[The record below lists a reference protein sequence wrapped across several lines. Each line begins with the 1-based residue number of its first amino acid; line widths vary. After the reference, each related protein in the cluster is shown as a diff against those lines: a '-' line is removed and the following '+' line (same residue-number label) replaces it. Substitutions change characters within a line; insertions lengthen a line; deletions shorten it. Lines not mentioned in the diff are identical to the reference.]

1 MKVLS
6 VQCAVRIHAATLPP
20 QQPNTMAA
28 KKYDES
34 SVKKLRGIEPVQRL
48 PGMYTRTSDPTH
60 IIQEAIDNAAD
71 EAFGE
76 HADRIDVTVHRDGS
90 VSVAD
95 NGRGIP
101 VGLHPE
107 EKIPTVQLVL
117 TELHA
122 GAKFSKSEADA
133 AYKFSGG
140 LHGVGVS
147 VTNALSERLEVEV
160 KREGAIHRIV
170 FENGAVKEKLR
181 KGKSIPAR
189 DTGTQL
195 RIWPNKK
202 YFDSPKVVLPDL
214 ERIVRSKAVLLPGV
228 KVTLNVEGAKETT
241 TREWSYPE
249 GMKGY
254 LAELLAGTEPV
265 APIFDGEKYVT
276 ESNGF
281 AIGEGAG
288 WAFAFVEEGKGSGES
303 YANLIPTVAGGT
315 HEAGLRDGIFEAVKA
330 FAEHHNMMPRGIK
343 LMADDVWSRTI
354 YFLSAKVLEPQFH
367 GQTKEKLSNRDA
379 IKLVS
384 SMVRDPFELWMNSH
398 VDWGRR
404 IADVVIK
411 QAVERSRSVTKVER
425 KKSSSVVI
433 LPEKLTDCE
442 STDTNDNE
450 LFLVEGDSAGGS
462 AKQARDKRFQAIYKM
477 RGKALNSW
485 EVKRE
490 LLFSNVEIHD
500 IAVAI
505 GVDPHGESDEPDVS
519 GLRYG
524 KIASMTD
531 ADVDGAHISVLL
543 LTLFYRHFPKL
554 IELGHIYV
562 ASPPLYKIDVP
573 AQGKRPAKK
582 LYALDEEERKSILDR
597 ARDEGVRPESI
608 KIQRFKGLGEMN
620 PDQLWET
627 TLCPDTRRL
636 LQVRIEDRE
645 QTYTIFNML
654 MSKREADKRWA
665 WMEEKGDQVEA
676 DV

>member
-1 MKVLS
+1 
-6 VQCAVRIHAATLPP
+6 
-20 QQPNTMAA
+20 MAI

-34 SVKKLRGIEPVQRL
+34 SVTKLRGIEPVQRL
-48 PGMYTRTSDPTH
+48 PGMYTRTTDPTH
-60 IIQEAIDNAAD
+60 IVQEAIDNAAD
-71 EAFGE
+71 EAFGG
-76 HADRIDVTVHRDGS
+76 HATRIDVTVHRDGS

-101 VGLHPE
+101 VGMHPT
-107 EKIPTVQLVL
+107 EKIPTVQLVF

-122 GAKFSKSEADA
+122 GAKFSKTEADA

-147 VTNALSERLEVEV
+147 VTNALSSRLEVEIR
-160 KREGAIHRIV
+160 REGGIHKMAFGDGEVVEKLKRTGATPKN
-170 FENGAVKEKLR
+170 ENGTL
-181 KGKSIPAR
+181 
-189 DTGTQL
+189 L

-202 YFDSPKVVLPDL
+202 YFDSGKVSAPEL

-228 KVTLNVEGAKETT
+228 AVTLNVEGAREGQETVSRT
-241 TREWSYPE
+241 WSYPE

-254 LAELLAGTEPV
+254 LKDLLADAEPV
-265 APIFDGEKYVT
+265 APIFDGEKYVQ
-276 ESNGF
+276 EANGF
-281 AIGEGAG
+281 AVGEGAG
-288 WAFAFVEEGKGSGES
+288 WAFALVDESKGFGES
-303 YANLIPTVAGGT
+303 YANLIPTPAGGT

-343 LMADDVWSRTI
+343 LQSDDVWSRTV

-379 IKLVS
+379 LKLVS
-384 SMVRDPFELWMNSH
+384 SMVRDPFELWLNSH
-398 VDWGRR
+398 VDYGRK
-404 IADVVIK
+404 IAELVIR

-425 KKSSSVVI
+425 KKSSSVVM

-442 STDTNDNE
+442 SSSISDNE
-450 LFLVEGDSAGGS
+450 LYLVEGDSAGGS

-485 EVKRE
+485 EVKRD
-490 LLFSNVEIHD
+490 LLFSNAEIHD

-505 GVDPHGESDEPDVS
+505 GVDPHGNEDTPDLS

-531 ADVDGAHISVLL
+531 ADVDGAHIAVLL

-554 IELGHIYV
+554 IEGGHIYV
-562 ASPPLYKIDVP
+562 ACPPLYKMGIP
-573 AQGKRPAKK
+573 AHGKRPAKNI
-582 LYALDEEERKSILDR
+582 YAVDDEELRSLRERAIE
-597 ARDEGVRPESI
+597 EGVKPDSI
-608 KIQRFKGLGEMN
+608 QTQRFKGLGEMN
-620 PDQLWET
+620 PEQLWET

-636 LQVRIEDRE
+636 LQVRIDDRDKTFE
-645 QTYTIFNML
+645 LFNML
-654 MSKREADKRWA
+654 MSKKESERRCT
-665 WMEEKGDQVEA
+665 WMEENGDQVEA

>member
-1 MKVLS
+1 
-6 VQCAVRIHAATLPP
+6 
-20 QQPNTMAA
+20 MAA
-28 KKYDES
+28 KTYDEA
-34 SVKKLRGIEPVQRL
+34 SVKRLRGIEPVQRL

-71 EAFGE
+71 EAVGG
-76 HADRIDVTVHRDGS
+76 HADRIDVTLHRDQS
-90 VSVAD
+90 VTVTD

-101 VGLHPE
+101 VGPHPE
-107 EKIPTVQLVL
+107 EKIPTVQLVF

-122 GAKFSKSEADA
+122 GAKFSRTEADA

-160 KREGAIHRIV
+160 KRDGGVYCIA
-170 FENGAVKEKLR
+170 FANGMVAQKLKR
-181 KGKSIPAR
+181 LRSCPAKQ
-189 DTGTQL
+189 TGTSL
-195 RIWPNKK
+195 RIWPNAK
-202 YFDSPKVVLPDL
+202 YFDSPKVSLPDL

-228 KVTLNVEGAKETT
+228 EVALNIEGSKETT
-241 TREWSYPE
+241 TRTWRYPE

-254 LAELLAGTEPV
+254 LTQLLAEVQPV
-265 APIFDGEKYVT
+265 AAIFDGENYIR
-276 ESNGF
+276 ERNGF
-281 AIGEGAG
+281 AVGEGAA
-288 WAFAFVEEGKGSGES
+288 WAFAFVEDDKGYGES
-303 YANLIPTVAGGT
+303 YANLIPTPAGGT

-330 FAEHHNMMPRGIK
+330 FVEHHDMMPRGIK
-343 LMADDVWSRTI
+343 LVAEDVWSRTVF
-354 YFLSAKVLEPQFH
+354 FLSAKVLEPQFH

-379 IKLVS
+379 FKLVS
-384 SMVRDPFELWMNSH
+384 SMVRDPLELWLNRN
-398 VDWGRR
+398 VEWGRK
-404 IADVVIK
+404 IADLVIR
-411 QAVERSRSVTKVER
+411 QAVERSRSVQKVER

-442 STDTNDNE
+442 TTSLEENE

-490 LLFSNVEIHD
+490 LLFSNAEIHD

-505 GVDPHGESDEPDVS
+505 GVDPHGSDAEADLS

-531 ADVDGAHISVLL
+531 ADVDGAHIAVLL

-554 IELGHIYV
+554 IERGHIYV
-562 ASPPLYKIDVP
+562 ASPPLYKIEIP

-582 LYALDEEERKSILDR
+582 LYALDEEERKALLER
-597 ARDEGVRPESI
+597 ARDDGVKVDSI
-608 KIQRFKGLGEMN
+608 RIQRFKGLGEMN
-620 PDQLWET
+620 PEQLWET

-636 LQVRIEDRE
+636 LQVRIEDRD
-645 QTYTIFNML
+645 QTFAIFNML
-654 MSKREADKRWA
+654 MSKREAERRCT

>member
-1 MKVLS
+1 
-6 VQCAVRIHAATLPP
+6 
-20 QQPNTMAA
+20 MAI

-34 SVKKLRGIEPVQRL
+34 SVTKLRGIEPVQRL
-48 PGMYTRTSDPTH
+48 PGMYTRTTDPTH
-60 IIQEAIDNAAD
+60 IVQEAIDNAAD
-71 EAFGE
+71 EAFGG
-76 HADRIDVTVHRDGS
+76 HATRIDVTVHRDGS

-101 VGLHPE
+101 VGMHPT
-107 EKIPTVQLVL
+107 EKIPTVQLVF

-122 GAKFSKSEADA
+122 GAKFSKTEADA

-147 VTNALSERLEVEV
+147 VTNALSSRLEVEIR
-160 KREGAIHRIV
+160 REGGIHKMAFGDGEVVEKLKRTGATPKN
-170 FENGAVKEKLR
+170 ENGTL
-181 KGKSIPAR
+181 
-189 DTGTQL
+189 L

-202 YFDSPKVVLPDL
+202 YFDSGKVSAPEL

-228 KVTLNVEGAKETT
+228 AVTLNVEGAREGQETVSRT
-241 TREWSYPE
+241 WSYPE

-254 LAELLAGTEPV
+254 LKDLLADAEPV
-265 APIFDGEKYVT
+265 APIFDGEKYVQ
-276 ESNGF
+276 EANGF
-281 AIGEGAG
+281 AVGEGAG
-288 WAFAFVEEGKGSGES
+288 WAFALVDESKGFGES
-303 YANLIPTVAGGT
+303 YANLIPTPAGGT

-343 LMADDVWSRTI
+343 LQSDDVWSRTV

-379 IKLVS
+379 MKLVS
-384 SMVRDPFELWMNSH
+384 SMVRDPFELWLNSH
-398 VDWGRR
+398 VDYGRK
-404 IADVVIK
+404 IAELVIR

-425 KKSSSVVI
+425 KKSSSVVM

-442 STDTNDNE
+442 SSSIADNE
-450 LFLVEGDSAGGS
+450 LYLVEGDSAGGS

-485 EVKRE
+485 EVKRD
-490 LLFSNVEIHD
+490 LLFSNAEIHD

-505 GVDPHGESDEPDVS
+505 GVDPHGNEDSPDLS

-531 ADVDGAHISVLL
+531 ADVDGAHIAVLL

-554 IELGHIYV
+554 IEGGHIYV
-562 ASPPLYKIDVP
+562 ACPPLYKMGIP
-573 AQGKRPAKK
+573 AHGKRPAKNI
-582 LYALDEEERKSILDR
+582 YAVDDEELRSLRERAIE
-597 ARDEGVRPESI
+597 EGVKPDSI
-608 KIQRFKGLGEMN
+608 QTQRFKGLGEMN
-620 PDQLWET
+620 PEQLWET
-627 TLCPDTRRL
+627 TRGPDTRRL
-636 LQVRIEDRE
+636 LQVRIDDRE
-645 QTYTIFNML
+645 KTFELFNML
-654 MSKREADKRWA
+654 MSKKESERRCT
-665 WMEEKGDQVEA
+665 WMEENGDQVEA

>member
-1 MKVLS
+1 M
-6 VQCAVRIHAATLPP
+6 AV
-20 QQPNTMAA
+20 

-34 SVKKLRGIEPVQRL
+34 SVQKLRGIEPVQRL

-76 HADRIDVTVHRDGS
+76 HANQIDVTLHRDGS
-90 VSVAD
+90 VTVTD

-101 VGLHPE
+101 VGMHPV
-107 EKIPTVQLVL
+107 EKIPTVQLVF

-122 GAKFSKSEADA
+122 GAKFSKSAADA

-147 VTNALSERLEVEV
+147 VTNALAERLEVDI
-160 KREGAIHRIV
+160 KREGALHRIV
-170 FENGAVKEKLR
+170 FEDGVVTQKLKKVK
-181 KGKSIPAR
+181 GVPAK
-189 DTGTQL
+189 DTGTSL

-202 YFDSPKVVLPDL
+202 YFDSPKISLPDL

-228 KVTLNVEGAKETT
+228 KVSLNIEGPKETT
-241 TREWSYPE
+241 SRTWTYPE

-254 LAELLAGTEPV
+254 LKEMLAGAEPV
-265 APIFDGEKYVT
+265 GEIFDGENYIT
-276 ESNGF
+276 EANGY
-281 AIGEGAG
+281 ALGEGAG
-288 WAFAFVEEGKGSGES
+288 WAFAVVDEAKGYGES
-303 YANLIPTVAGGT
+303 YANLIPTPAGGT
-315 HEAGLRDGIFEAVKA
+315 HESGLRDGIFDAVKA

-343 LMADDVWSRTI
+343 LMADDVWSKTI

-379 IKLVS
+379 FKLVAT
-384 SMVRDPFELWMNSH
+384 MVRDPFELWLNTH
-398 VDWGRR
+398 VEFGRK
-404 IADVVIK
+404 IAEVVIR
-411 QAVERSRSVTKVER
+411 QAVERSRSVQKVER
-425 KKSSSVVI
+425 KKSSSVVM

-442 STDTNDNE
+442 ASDITQNE

-485 EVKRE
+485 EVKRD
-490 LLFSNVEIHD
+490 LLFSNAEIHD

-505 GVDPHGESDEPDVS
+505 GVDPHEAGTEPDLS

-554 IELGHIYV
+554 IENGNIYI
-562 ASPPLYKIDVP
+562 ASPPLYKIDIP

-582 LYALDEEERKSILDR
+582 LYALDEEERKSTLDR
-597 ARDEGVRPESI
+597 ARDEGIKVDSI
-608 KIQRFKGLGEMN
+608 RIQRFKGLGEMN
-620 PDQLWET
+620 PEQLWET

-636 LQVRIEDRE
+636 LQVRIEDRDS
-645 QTYTIFNML
+645 TLALFNML
-654 MSKREADKRWA
+654 MSKRESEARCA

>member
-1 MKVLS
+1 MS
-6 VQCAVRIHAATLPP
+6 
-20 QQPNTMAA
+20 A

-48 PGMYTRTSDPTH
+48 PGMYTRTTDPTH
-60 IIQEAIDNAAD
+60 ITQEAIDNAAD
-71 EAFGE
+71 EAFGG
-76 HADRIDVTVHRDGS
+76 HADRIDVTLHRDGS

-107 EKIPTVQLVL
+107 EKIPTVELVF

-122 GAKFSKSEADA
+122 GAKFSKTEADA

-147 VTNALSERLEVEV
+147 VTNALAERLEVEV
-160 KREGAIHRIV
+160 KRESAVHRIV
-170 FENGAVKEKLR
+170 FVNGVVSEKL
-181 KGKSIPAR
+181 KKVKACAPR
-189 DTGTQL
+189 DTGTAL

-202 YFDSPKVVLPDL
+202 YFDSPKISLPDL

-228 KVTLNVEGAKETT
+228 KVTLNIETAKDVETKS
-241 TREWSYPE
+241 WSYPD

-254 LAELLAGTEPV
+254 LAELLAEAQSV

-276 ESNGF
+276 EANGF
-281 AIGEGAG
+281 ALGEGAG
-288 WAFAFVEEGKGSGES
+288 WAFAFVEDTKGYGES
-303 YANLIPTVAGGT
+303 YANLIPTPAGGT
-315 HEAGLRDGIFEAVKA
+315 HEAGLRDGVFEAVKA
-330 FAEHHNMMPRGIK
+330 FAEHHSMMPRGIR
-343 LMADDVWSRTI
+343 LMADDVWSRTVF
-354 YFLSAKVLEPQFH
+354 FLSAKVLEPQFH

-384 SMVRDPFELWMNSH
+384 SMVRDPFELWLNSH
-398 VDWGRR
+398 VDWGRKV
-404 IADVVIK
+404 AELVIK

-425 KKSSSVVI
+425 KKSSSVVM

-442 STDTNDNE
+442 STVIDENE

-490 LLFSNVEIHD
+490 LLFSNAEIHD
-500 IAVAI
+500 IAVAV
-505 GVDPHGESDEPDVS
+505 GVDPHGDEDNPDLS

-554 IELGHIYV
+554 IERGHIYV

-597 ARDEGVRPESI
+597 ARDEGVKPESI

-620 PDQLWET
+620 PEQLWET
-627 TLCPDTRRL
+627 ALCPDTRRL
-636 LQVRIEDRE
+636 LKVRIEDRE
-645 QTYTIFNML
+645 QTFAMFNML
-654 MSKREADKRWA
+654 MSKREADKRCA
-665 WMEEKGDQVEA
+665 WMEEKGDTVEA

>member
-1 MKVLS
+1 
-6 VQCAVRIHAATLPP
+6 
-20 QQPNTMAA
+20 MAI

-34 SVKKLRGIEPVQRL
+34 SVTKLRGIEPVQRL
-48 PGMYTRTSDPTH
+48 PGMYTRTTDPTH
-60 IIQEAIDNAAD
+60 IVQEAIDNAAD
-71 EAFGE
+71 EAFGG
-76 HADRIDVTVHRDGS
+76 HATRIDVTVHRDGS

-101 VGLHPE
+101 VGMHPT
-107 EKIPTVQLVL
+107 EKIPTVQLVF

-122 GAKFSKSEADA
+122 GAKFSKTEADA

-147 VTNALSERLEVEV
+147 VTNALSSRLEVEIR
-160 KREGAIHRIV
+160 REGGIHKMAFADGEVVEKLKRTGATPKN
-170 FENGAVKEKLR
+170 ENGTL
-181 KGKSIPAR
+181 
-189 DTGTQL
+189 L

-202 YFDSPKVVLPDL
+202 YFDSGKVSAPEL

-228 KVTLNVEGAKETT
+228 AVTLNVEGARDGQETVSRT
-241 TREWSYPE
+241 WSYPE

-254 LAELLAGTEPV
+254 LKDLLADAEPV
-265 APIFDGEKYVT
+265 APIFDGEKYVQ
-276 ESNGF
+276 EANGF
-281 AIGEGAG
+281 AVGEGAG
-288 WAFAFVEEGKGSGES
+288 WAFALVDESKGFGES
-303 YANLIPTVAGGT
+303 YANLIPTPAGGT

-343 LMADDVWSRTI
+343 LQSDDVWSRTV

-379 IKLVS
+379 MKLVS
-384 SMVRDPFELWMNSH
+384 SMVRDPFELWLNSH
-398 VDWGRR
+398 VDYGRK
-404 IADVVIK
+404 IAELVIR

-425 KKSSSVVI
+425 KKSSSVVM

-442 STDTNDNE
+442 SSSISDNE
-450 LFLVEGDSAGGS
+450 LYLVEGDSAGGS

-485 EVKRE
+485 EVKRD
-490 LLFSNVEIHD
+490 LLFSNAEIHD

-505 GVDPHGESDEPDVS
+505 GVDPHGNEDTPDLS

-531 ADVDGAHISVLL
+531 ADVDGAHIAVLL

-554 IELGHIYV
+554 IEGGHIYV
-562 ASPPLYKIDVP
+562 ACPPLYKMGIP
-573 AQGKRPAKK
+573 AHGKRPAKNI
-582 LYALDEEERKSILDR
+582 YAVDDEELRSLRERAI
-597 ARDEGVRPESI
+597 DEGVKPDSI
-608 KIQRFKGLGEMN
+608 QTQRFKGLGEMN
-620 PDQLWET
+620 PEQLWET

-636 LQVRIEDRE
+636 LQVRIDDRDKTFE
-645 QTYTIFNML
+645 LFNML
-654 MSKREADKRWA
+654 MSKKESERRCT
-665 WMEEKGDQVEA
+665 WMEENGDQVEA

>member
-1 MKVLS
+1 
-6 VQCAVRIHAATLPP
+6 
-20 QQPNTMAA
+20 MAA

-48 PGMYTRTSDPTH
+48 PGMYTRTGDPTH

-90 VSVAD
+90 VTVAD

-107 EKIPTVQLVL
+107 EKIPTVQLVF

-122 GAKFSKSEADA
+122 GAKFARSEADA

-160 KREGAIHRIV
+160 RREGGVYAMA
-170 FENGAVKEKLR
+170 FADGAVARKLTKVR
-181 KGKSIPAR
+181 SCAKN
-189 DTGTQL
+189 DTGTSVH
-195 RIWPNKK
+195 IWPNKK
-202 YFDSPKVVLPDL
+202 YFDSPKVSLPDL

-228 KVTLNVEGAKETT
+228 KVTLNIEGAKETT
-241 TREWSYPE
+241 TRTWSYPD

-254 LAELLAGTEPV
+254 LAEMLGEAQPIVPV
-265 APIFDGEKYVT
+265 FEGEKYVQDG
-276 ESNGF
+276 NGF
-281 AIGEGAG
+281 AAGEGAG
-288 WAFAFVEEGKGSGES
+288 WAFAFVEEAKGYGES
-303 YANLIPTVAGGT
+303 YANLIPTPAGGT
-315 HEAGLRDGIFEAVKA
+315 HEAGLREGLFEAVKA
-330 FAEHHNMMPRGIK
+330 FADHHSMMPRGIK
-343 LMADDVWSRTI
+343 LQSDDVWSRTVF
-354 YFLSAKVLEPQFH
+354 FLSAKVLEPQFH

-379 IKLVS
+379 VKLVS
-384 SMVRDPFELWMNSH
+384 SMVRDPFELWLSTH
-398 VDWGRR
+398 VEHGRK
-404 IADVVIK
+404 IAELAIR
-411 QAVERSRSVTKVER
+411 QAVERSRSVQKVER

-442 STDTNDNE
+442 SNE
-450 LFLVEGDSAGGS
+450 LGENELYLVEGDSAGGS

-490 LLFSNVEIHD
+490 LLFSNAEIHD
-500 IAVAI
+500 IAVAV
-505 GVDPHGESDEPDVS
+505 GVDPHGESGDPDLS

-524 KIASMTD
+524 KIGALTD

-554 IELGHIYV
+554 IERGHIYI
-562 ASPPLYKIDVP
+562 ACPPLYKVDIP
-573 AQGKRPAKK
+573 GHGKRPARK
-582 LYALDEEERKSILDR
+582 LYALDDEELKSIRDR
-597 ARDEGVRPESI
+597 ARDDGIRAESI
-608 KIQRFKGLGEMN
+608 LIQRFKGLGEMN
-620 PDQLWET
+620 PGQLWET

-636 LQVRIEDRE
+636 LQVRIEDRDK
-645 QTYTIFNML
+645 TYALFNML
-654 MSKREADKRWA
+654 MSRKEAERRCA

>member
-1 MKVLS
+1 
-6 VQCAVRIHAATLPP
+6 
-20 QQPNTMAA
+20 MAA

-48 PGMYTRTSDPTH
+48 PGMYTRTTDPTH

-71 EAFGE
+71 EAFGS
-76 HADRIDVTVHRDGS
+76 HADKIDVTVHRDGS

-107 EKIPTVQLVL
+107 EKIPTVQLVF

-160 KREGAIHRIV
+160 RREAGVHRIV
-170 FENGAVKEKLR
+170 FENGAVKEKL
-181 KGKSIPAR
+181 KKIASCGPR
-189 DTGTQL
+189 DTGTRL
-195 RIWPNKK
+195 RIWPNRK
-202 YFDSPKVVLPDL
+202 YFDSPRVSMTDL

-228 KVTLNVEGAKETT
+228 KVTLNVETAKETESRT
-241 TREWSYPE
+241 WSYPD

-254 LAELLAGTEPV
+254 LTELLAEAQGV
-265 APIFDGEKYVT
+265 APIFDGEKYIT
-276 ESNGF
+276 EANGF
-281 AIGEGAG
+281 ALGEGAG
-288 WAFAFVEEGKGSGES
+288 WAFAFVDEGKGYGES
-303 YANLIPTVAGGT
+303 YANLIPTPAGGT
-315 HEAGLRDGIFEAVKA
+315 HEAGLRDGVFAAIQS
-330 FAEHHNMMPRGIK
+330 FAEHHNMMPRGIR
-343 LMADDVWSRTI
+343 LVADDVWSRTV
-354 YFLSAKVLEPQFH
+354 YLLSAKVLEPQFH

-384 SMVRDPFELWMNSH
+384 SMVRDPFELWMNNH
-398 VDWGRR
+398 VDWGRK
-404 IADVVIK
+404 IADLVIR
-411 QAVERSRSVTKVER
+411 QAVERSRSVQKVER

-442 STDTNDNE
+442 STDMNENE
-450 LFLVEGDSAGGS
+450 LYLVEGDSAGGS
-462 AKQARDKRFQAIYKM
+462 AKQARDKRYQAIYRM

-490 LLFSNVEIHD
+490 LLFSNAEIHD
-500 IAVAI
+500 IAVAV
-505 GVDPHGESDEPDVS
+505 GVDPHDEKDNPDLS

-524 KIASMTD
+524 KICSMTD

-554 IELGHIYV
+554 IEKGHIHI
-562 ASPPLYKIDVP
+562 ACPPLYKVDLP
-573 AQGKRPAKK
+573 GHGKRQAKK
-582 LYALDEEERKSILDR
+582 LYALDEDELKSILDR
-597 ARDEGVRPESI
+597 ARDDGIKRESVT
-608 KIQRFKGLGEMN
+608 IQRFKGLGEMN
-620 PDQLWET
+620 PGQLWET
-627 TLCPDTRRL
+627 ALNPDTRRL
-636 LQVRIEDRE
+636 LKVRIEDKNS
-645 QTYTIFNML
+645 TFKLFNML
-654 MSKREADKRWA
+654 MSKKEAEARCE
-665 WMEEKGDQVEA
+665 WMEEKGNTVEA

>member
-1 MKVLS
+1 
-6 VQCAVRIHAATLPP
+6 
-20 QQPNTMAA
+20 
-28 KKYDES
+28 
-34 SVKKLRGIEPVQRL
+34 
-48 PGMYTRTSDPTH
+48 DPTH

-71 EAFGE
+71 EALGG
-76 HADRIDVTVHRDGS
+76 HANRIDVTLHRDQS
-90 VSVAD
+90 VTVTD

-101 VGLHPE
+101 VGPHPE
-107 EKIPTVQLVL
+107 EKIPTVQLVF

-122 GAKFSKSEADA
+122 GAKFSRTEADA

-160 KREGAIHRIV
+160 KRDGGVYCIA
-170 FENGAVKEKLR
+170 FANGMVAQKLKR
-181 KGKSIPAR
+181 LRSCPAKQ
-189 DTGTQL
+189 TGTSL
-195 RIWPNKK
+195 RIWPNAK
-202 YFDSPKVVLPDL
+202 YFDSPKVSLPDL

-228 KVTLNVEGAKETT
+228 EVALNIEGSKETT
-241 TREWSYPE
+241 TRTWRYPE

-254 LAELLAGTEPV
+254 LTQLLAEVQPV
-265 APIFDGEKYVT
+265 AAIFDGENYIR
-276 ESNGF
+276 ERNGF
-281 AIGEGAG
+281 AVGEGAA
-288 WAFAFVEEGKGSGES
+288 WAFAFVEDDKGYGES
-303 YANLIPTVAGGT
+303 YANLIPTPAGGT

-330 FAEHHNMMPRGIK
+330 FVEHHDMMPRGIK
-343 LMADDVWSRTI
+343 LVAEDVWSRTVF
-354 YFLSAKVLEPQFH
+354 FLSAKVLEPQFH

-379 IKLVS
+379 FKLVS
-384 SMVRDPFELWMNSH
+384 SMVRDPLELWLNRN
-398 VDWGRR
+398 VEWGRK
-404 IADVVIK
+404 IADLVIR
-411 QAVERSRSVTKVER
+411 QAVERSRSVQKVER

-442 STDTNDNE
+442 TTSLEENE

-490 LLFSNVEIHD
+490 LLFSNAEIHD

-505 GVDPHGESDEPDVS
+505 GVDPHGSDAEADLS

-531 ADVDGAHISVLL
+531 ADVDGAHIAVLL

-554 IELGHIYV
+554 IERGHIYV
-562 ASPPLYKIDVP
+562 ASPPLYKIEIP

-582 LYALDEEERKSILDR
+582 LYALDEEERKALLER
-597 ARDEGVRPESI
+597 ARDDGVKVDSI
-608 KIQRFKGLGEMN
+608 RIQRFKGLGEMN
-620 PDQLWET
+620 PEQLWET

-636 LQVRIEDRE
+636 LQVRIEDRD
-645 QTYTIFNML
+645 QTFAIFNML
-654 MSKREADKRWA
+654 MSKREAERRCT

>member
-1 MKVLS
+1 
-6 VQCAVRIHAATLPP
+6 
-20 QQPNTMAA
+20 MAA

-34 SVKKLRGIEPVQRL
+34 SVRKLRGIEPVQRL

-90 VSVAD
+90 VTVSD

-107 EKIPTVQLVL
+107 EKIPTVQLVF

-122 GAKFSKSEADA
+122 GAKFARTEADA

-160 KREGAIHRIV
+160 RREGGVHAMA
-170 FENGAVKEKLR
+170 FADGAVARKLKR
-181 KGKSIPAR
+181 VRNCAKN
-189 DTGTQL
+189 DTGTSVH
-195 RIWPNKK
+195 IWPNKK
-202 YFDSPKVVLPDL
+202 YFDSPKVSLPDL

-228 KVTLNVEGAKETT
+228 KVTLNIEGAKETA
-241 TREWSYPE
+241 TRTWSYPD

-254 LAELLAGTEPV
+254 LAELLADGQPV
-265 APIFDGEKYVT
+265 APIFEGEKYVQ
-276 ESNGF
+276 EGNGF
-281 AIGEGAG
+281 AAGEGAG
-288 WAFAFVEEGKGSGES
+288 WAFAFVEEAKGYGES
-303 YANLIPTVAGGT
+303 YANLIPTPAGGT
-315 HEAGLRDGIFEAVKA
+315 HEAGLRDGLFEAVKA
-330 FAEHHNMMPRGIK
+330 FADHHNMMPRGIK
-343 LMADDVWSRTI
+343 LQSDDVWSRVVF
-354 YFLSAKVLEPQFH
+354 FLSAKVLEPQFH

-379 IKLVS
+379 VKLVS
-384 SMVRDPFELWMNSH
+384 SMVRDPFELWLSTH
-398 VDWGRR
+398 VEHGRK
-404 IADVVIK
+404 IADLAIR
-411 QAVERSRSVTKVER
+411 QAVERSRAVQKVER

-442 STDTNDNE
+442 SGEIGENE
-450 LFLVEGDSAGGS
+450 LYLVEGDSAGGS
-462 AKQARDKRFQAIYKM
+462 AKQARNKRFQAIYKM

-490 LLFSNVEIHD
+490 VLFSNAEIHD
-500 IAVAI
+500 IAVAV
-505 GVDPHGESDEPDVS
+505 GVDPHGESDNPDLS

-524 KIASMTD
+524 KIGSLTD
-531 ADVDGAHISVLL
+531 ADVDGAHIAVLL

-554 IELGHIYV
+554 IERGHIYI
-562 ASPPLYKIDVP
+562 ACPPLYKVDVP
-573 AQGKRPAKK
+573 GHGKRPARK
-582 LYALDEEERKSILDR
+582 LYALDDEELKSILDR
-597 ARDEGVRPESI
+597 ARDDGIRTESI
-608 KIQRFKGLGEMN
+608 SIKRVNGLGVMN
-620 PDQLWET
+620 PEQLWET
-627 TLCPDTRRL
+627 TLNPDTRRL
-636 LQVRIEDRE
+636 LQVKIEDRDK
-645 QTYTIFNML
+645 TYAMFNML
-654 MSKREADKRWA
+654 MSRREAEQRCA

>member
-1 MKVLS
+1 
-6 VQCAVRIHAATLPP
+6 
-20 QQPNTMAA
+20 MAA
-28 KKYDES
+28 KTYDEA
-34 SVKKLRGIEPVQRL
+34 SVRKLRGIEPVQRL

-71 EAFGE
+71 EAVGG
-76 HADRIDVTVHRDGS
+76 HADRIDVTLHRDGS
-90 VSVAD
+90 VTVTD

-101 VGLHPE
+101 VGPHPE

-122 GAKFSKSEADA
+122 GAKFSRTEADA

-160 KREGAIHRIV
+160 KRDGGVYRIA
-170 FENGAVKEKLR
+170 FANGAVAQKLKR
-181 KGKSIPAR
+181 LRSCPAKQ
-189 DTGTQL
+189 TGTSL

-202 YFDSPKVVLPDL
+202 YFDSPKVSLPDL

-228 KVTLNVEGAKETT
+228 EVALNIEGPKETT
-241 TREWSYPE
+241 TRTWSYPE

-254 LAELLAGTEPV
+254 LTELLAEAQPV
-265 APIFDGEKYVT
+265 ADIFDGENYIS
-276 ESNGF
+276 EGDGF
-281 AIGEGAG
+281 AAGEGAA
-288 WAFAFVEEGKGSGES
+288 WAFAFIEDDKGYGES
-303 YANLIPTVAGGT
+303 YANLIPTPAGGT

-330 FAEHHNMMPRGIK
+330 FVEHHDMMPRGIK
-343 LMADDVWSRTI
+343 LVAEDVWSRTVF
-354 YFLSAKVLEPQFH
+354 FLSAKVLEPQFH

-379 IKLVS
+379 FKLVS
-384 SMVRDPFELWMNSH
+384 SMVRDPLELWLNRN
-398 VDWGRR
+398 VEWGRK
-404 IADVVIK
+404 IADLVIR
-411 QAVERSRSVTKVER
+411 QAVERSSSVQKVER

-442 STDTNDNE
+442 TTRIEENE

-477 RGKALNSW
+477 RGKTLNSW

-490 LLFSNVEIHD
+490 VLFSNAEIHD

-505 GVDPHGESDEPDVS
+505 GVDPHGPDAEPDLS

-531 ADVDGAHISVLL
+531 ADVDGAHIAVLL

-554 IELGHIYV
+554 IERGHIYV
-562 ASPPLYKIDVP
+562 ASPPLYKIEIP

-582 LYALDEEERKSILDR
+582 LYALDEEERKSVLDR
-597 ARDEGVRPESI
+597 ARDDGIKVDSI

-620 PDQLWET
+620 PEQLWET

-636 LQVRIEDRE
+636 LQVRIEDRD
-645 QTYTIFNML
+645 QTFAIFNML
-654 MSKREADKRWA
+654 MSKREAERRCA

>member
-1 MKVLS
+1 
-6 VQCAVRIHAATLPP
+6 
-20 QQPNTMAA
+20 MAA
-28 KKYDES
+28 KNYDES
-34 SVKKLRGIEPVQRL
+34 SVTKLRGIEPVQRL
-48 PGMYTRTSDPTH
+48 PGMYTRTTDPTH
-60 IIQEAIDNAAD
+60 ITQEAIDNAAD
-71 EAFGE
+71 EAIGG
-76 HADRIDVTVHRDGS
+76 HADRIDVTLHRDGS
-90 VSVAD
+90 VTVAD

-101 VGLHPE
+101 VGMHPE
-107 EKIPTVQLVL
+107 EKIPTVQLVF

-122 GAKFSKSEADA
+122 GAKFSKTAADA

-160 KREGAIHRIV
+160 KREGGVHRIV
-170 FENGAVKEKLR
+170 FENGVVAQKLKKMRSCPAKE
-181 KGKSIPAR
+181 
-189 DTGTQL
+189 TGTEL

-202 YFDSPKVVLPDL
+202 YFDSPKVALADL

-228 KVTLNVEGAKETT
+228 KVTLNIEGPKETT
-241 TREWSYPE
+241 SRTWSYPE

-254 LAELLAGTEPV
+254 LAEVLAGTQPV
-265 APIFDGEKYVT
+265 AAIVDGENYIK
-276 ESNGF
+276 EANGF
-281 AIGEGAG
+281 AVGEGAG
-288 WAFAFVEEGKGSGES
+288 WAFAFVEGDKGYGES
-303 YANLIPTVAGGT
+303 YANLIPTPAGGT

-330 FAEHHNMMPRGIK
+330 FAEHHSMMPRGIR
-343 LMADDVWSRTI
+343 LMAEDVWSRTVF
-354 YFLSAKVLEPQFH
+354 FLSAKVLEPQFH
-367 GQTKEKLSNRDA
+367 GQTKEKMSNRDA
-379 IKLVS
+379 LKLVS
-384 SMVRDPFELWMNSH
+384 SMVRDPFELWLNGH
-398 VDWGRR
+398 LDWGRQ
-404 IADVVIK
+404 IAELVIR
-411 QAVERSRSVTKVER
+411 QAVERSRTVQKVER
-425 KKSSSVVI
+425 RKSSSVVI

-442 STDTNDNE
+442 ATSLQENE

-477 RGKALNSW
+477 RGKALSSW

-490 LLFSNVEIHD
+490 LLFSNAEIHD

-505 GVDPHGESDEPDVS
+505 GVDPHGADTEPDLS

-554 IELGHIYV
+554 IERGHIYV

-573 AQGKRPAKK
+573 PHGKRPAKK
-582 LYALDEEERKSILDR
+582 LYALDEEERRSIFDR
-597 ARDEGVRPESI
+597 ARDDGIKPESL

-620 PDQLWET
+620 PEQLWET

-645 QTYTIFNML
+645 QTLAMFNML
-654 MSKREADKRWA
+654 MSKREAEQRCA

-676 DV
+676 EV

>member
-1 MKVLS
+1 M
-6 VQCAVRIHAATLPP
+6 AV
-20 QQPNTMAA
+20 

-34 SVKKLRGIEPVQRL
+34 SVQKLRGIEPVQRL

-76 HADRIDVTVHRDGS
+76 HANQIDVTLHRDGS
-90 VSVAD
+90 VTVTD

-101 VGLHPE
+101 VGMHPV
-107 EKIPTVQLVL
+107 EKIPTVQLVF

-122 GAKFSKSEADA
+122 GAKFSKSAADA

-147 VTNALSERLEVEV
+147 VTNALAERLEVDI
-160 KREGAIHRIV
+160 KREGALHRIV
-170 FENGAVKEKLR
+170 FEDGVVTQKLKKVKAL
-181 KGKSIPAR
+181 PAK
-189 DTGTQL
+189 DTGTSL

-202 YFDSPKVVLPDL
+202 YFDSPKISLPDL

-228 KVTLNVEGAKETT
+228 KVSLNIEGPKETT
-241 TREWSYPE
+241 SRTWTYPE

-254 LAELLAGTEPV
+254 LKEMLAGAEPV
-265 APIFDGEKYVT
+265 GEIFDGENYIT
-276 ESNGF
+276 EANGY
-281 AIGEGAG
+281 ALGEGAG
-288 WAFAFVEEGKGSGES
+288 WAFAVVDEAKGYGES
-303 YANLIPTVAGGT
+303 YANLIPTPAGGT
-315 HEAGLRDGIFEAVKA
+315 HESGLRDGIFDAVKA

-343 LMADDVWSRTI
+343 LMADDVWTKTI

-379 IKLVS
+379 FKLVAT
-384 SMVRDPFELWMNSH
+384 MVRDPFELWLNTH
-398 VDWGRR
+398 VEFGRK
-404 IADVVIK
+404 IAEVVIR
-411 QAVERSRSVTKVER
+411 QAVERSRSVQKVER
-425 KKSSSVVI
+425 KKSSSVVM

-442 STDTNDNE
+442 ASDITQNE

-485 EVKRE
+485 EVKRD
-490 LLFSNVEIHD
+490 LLFSNAEIHD

-505 GVDPHGESDEPDVS
+505 GVDPHEAGTEPDLS

-554 IELGHIYV
+554 IENGNIYI
-562 ASPPLYKIDVP
+562 ASPPLYKIDIP

-582 LYALDEEERKSILDR
+582 LYALDEEERKSTLDR
-597 ARDEGVRPESI
+597 ARDEGIKVDSI
-608 KIQRFKGLGEMN
+608 RIQRFKGLGEMN
-620 PDQLWET
+620 PEQLWET

-636 LQVRIEDRE
+636 LQVRIEDRD
-645 QTYTIFNML
+645 TTLALFNML
-654 MSKREADKRWA
+654 MSKRESEARCA

>member
-1 MKVLS
+1 
-6 VQCAVRIHAATLPP
+6 
-20 QQPNTMAA
+20 MAE

-34 SVKKLRGIEPVQRL
+34 SVQKLRGIEPVQRL
-48 PGMYTRTSDPTH
+48 PGMYTRTGDPTH
-60 IIQEAIDNAAD
+60 IIQEGIDNAAD
-71 EAFGE
+71 EAFGG
-76 HADRIDVTVHRDGS
+76 HADRIDVTLHRDGS
-90 VSVAD
+90 VTVTD

-101 VGLHPE
+101 VGMHPE
-107 EKIPTVQLVL
+107 EKIPTVQLVF

-122 GAKFSKSEADA
+122 GAKFSKTAADA

-160 KREGAIHRIV
+160 KREGAVHRIV
-170 FENGAVKEKLR
+170 FADGVVAEKLKKLR
-181 KGKSIPAR
+181 PCPPRES
-189 DTGTQL
+189 GTSL

-202 YFDSPKVVLPDL
+202 YFDSPKVSLSDL

-228 KVTLNVEGAKETT
+228 QVTLNIEGPKETT
-241 TREWSYPE
+241 SRTWSYPE

-254 LAELLAGTEPV
+254 LTELLADAQPV
-265 APIFDGEKYVT
+265 GAIFDGENYVK
-276 ESNGF
+276 EANGY
-281 AIGEGAG
+281 AVGEGAG
-288 WAFAFVEEGKGSGES
+288 WAFALVDEVKGFGES
-303 YANLIPTVAGGT
+303 YANLIPTPAGGT
-315 HEAGLRDGIFEAVKA
+315 HESGLRDGIFEAVKS

-343 LMADDVWSRTI
+343 LMADDVWSKTV

-379 IKLVS
+379 FKLVA
-384 SMVRDPFELWMNSH
+384 SMVRDPFELWLSKH
-398 VDWGRR
+398 VEWGRK
-404 IADVVIK
+404 IAEVVIS
-411 QAVERSRSVTKVER
+411 QAVERSRSVQKVER
-425 KKSSSVVI
+425 KKSSSVVM

-442 STDTNDNE
+442 ATNIKENE

-490 LLFSNVEIHD
+490 VLFSNAEIHD

-505 GVDPHGESDEPDVS
+505 GVDPHAAGSEPDLS

-543 LTLFYRHFPKL
+543 LTLFYRHFPAL
-554 IELGHIYV
+554 IERGHIYV
-562 ASPPLYKIDVP
+562 ASPPLYKIDIP

-582 LYALDEEERKSILDR
+582 LYALDEEERKSIFDR
-597 ARDEGVRPESI
+597 ARDDGIKTDSI

-636 LQVRIEDRE
+636 LQVRIEDRDA
-645 QTYTIFNML
+645 TLAIFNML
-654 MSKREADKRWA
+654 MSKREAEARCT

>member
-1 MKVLS
+1 M
-6 VQCAVRIHAATLPP
+6 AV
-20 QQPNTMAA
+20 

-34 SVKKLRGIEPVQRL
+34 SVQKLRGIEPVQRL

-76 HADRIDVTVHRDGS
+76 HATEIDVTLHRDGS
-90 VSVAD
+90 VTVTD

-101 VGLHPE
+101 VGMHPV
-107 EKIPTVQLVL
+107 EKIPTVQLVF

-122 GAKFSKSEADA
+122 GAKFSKSAADA

-147 VTNALSERLEVEV
+147 VTNALAERLEVDI
-160 KREGAIHRIV
+160 KREGALHRIV
-170 FENGAVKEKLR
+170 FEDGVVMQKLKKVK
-181 KGKSIPAR
+181 GVPAK
-189 DTGTQL
+189 DTGTSL

-202 YFDSPKVVLPDL
+202 YFDSPKISLPDL

-228 KVTLNVEGAKETT
+228 KVSLNIEGPKETT
-241 TREWSYPE
+241 SRTWTYPE

-254 LAELLAGTEPV
+254 LKEMLAGAEPV
-265 APIFDGEKYVT
+265 GEIFDGENYIT
-276 ESNGF
+276 EANGY
-281 AIGEGAG
+281 ALGEGAG
-288 WAFAFVEEGKGSGES
+288 WAFAVVDEAKGYGES
-303 YANLIPTVAGGT
+303 YANLIPTPAGGT
-315 HEAGLRDGIFEAVKA
+315 HESGLRDGIFDAVKA

-343 LMADDVWSRTI
+343 LMADDVWSKTI

-379 IKLVS
+379 FKLVAT
-384 SMVRDPFELWMNSH
+384 MVRDPFELWLNTH
-398 VDWGRR
+398 VEFGRK
-404 IADVVIK
+404 IAEVVIR
-411 QAVERSRSVTKVER
+411 QAVERSRSVQKVER
-425 KKSSSVVI
+425 KKSSSVVM

-442 STDTNDNE
+442 ASDITQNE

-485 EVKRE
+485 EVKRD
-490 LLFSNVEIHD
+490 LLFSNAEIHD

-505 GVDPHGESDEPDVS
+505 GVDPHEAGTEPDLS

-554 IELGHIYV
+554 IENGNIYI
-562 ASPPLYKIDVP
+562 ASPPLYKIDIP

-582 LYALDEEERKSILDR
+582 LYALDEEERKSTLDR
-597 ARDEGVRPESI
+597 ARDEGIKVDSI
-608 KIQRFKGLGEMN
+608 RIQRFKGLGEMN
-620 PDQLWET
+620 PEQLWET

-636 LQVRIEDRE
+636 LQVRIEDRD
-645 QTYTIFNML
+645 TTLALFNML
-654 MSKREADKRWA
+654 MSKRESEARCA

>member
-1 MKVLS
+1 
-6 VQCAVRIHAATLPP
+6 
-20 QQPNTMAA
+20 MAA
-28 KKYDES
+28 KNYDES
-34 SVKKLRGIEPVQRL
+34 SVTKLRGIEPVQRL
-48 PGMYTRTSDPTH
+48 PGMYTRTTDPTH
-60 IIQEAIDNAAD
+60 ITQEAIDNAAD
-71 EAFGE
+71 EAIGG
-76 HADRIDVTVHRDGS
+76 HADRIDVTLHRDGS
-90 VSVAD
+90 VTVAD

-101 VGLHPE
+101 VGMHPE
-107 EKIPTVQLVL
+107 EKIPTVQLVF

-122 GAKFSKSEADA
+122 GAKFSKTAADA

-160 KREGAIHRIV
+160 KREGGVHRIV
-170 FENGAVKEKLR
+170 FENGVVAQKLKKMRSCPAKE
-181 KGKSIPAR
+181 
-189 DTGTQL
+189 TGTEL

-202 YFDSPKVVLPDL
+202 YFDSPKVALADL

-228 KVTLNVEGAKETT
+228 KVTLNIEGPKETT
-241 TREWSYPE
+241 SRTWSYPE

-254 LAELLAGTEPV
+254 LAEVLAGTQPV
-265 APIFDGEKYVT
+265 AAIFDGENYIK
-276 ESNGF
+276 EANGF
-281 AIGEGAG
+281 AVGEGAG
-288 WAFAFVEEGKGSGES
+288 WAFAFVEGDKGYGES
-303 YANLIPTVAGGT
+303 YANLIPTPAGGT

-330 FAEHHNMMPRGIK
+330 FAEHHSMMPRGIR
-343 LMADDVWSRTI
+343 LMAEDVWSRTVF
-354 YFLSAKVLEPQFH
+354 FLSAKVLEPQFH
-367 GQTKEKLSNRDA
+367 GQTKEKMSNRDA
-379 IKLVS
+379 LKLVS
-384 SMVRDPFELWMNSH
+384 SMVRDPFELWLNGH
-398 VDWGRR
+398 LDWGRQ
-404 IADVVIK
+404 IAELVIR
-411 QAVERSRSVTKVER
+411 QAVERSRTVQKVER
-425 KKSSSVVI
+425 RKSSSVVI

-442 STDTNDNE
+442 ATSLQENE

-490 LLFSNVEIHD
+490 LLFSNAEIHD

-505 GVDPHGESDEPDVS
+505 GVDPHGADTEPDLS

-554 IELGHIYV
+554 IERGHIYV

-573 AQGKRPAKK
+573 PHGKRPAKK
-582 LYALDEEERKSILDR
+582 LYALDEEERRSIFDR
-597 ARDEGVRPESI
+597 ARDDGIKPESL

-620 PDQLWET
+620 PEQLWET

-645 QTYTIFNML
+645 QTLAMFNML
-654 MSKREADKRWA
+654 MSKREAEQRCA

>member
-1 MKVLS
+1 
-6 VQCAVRIHAATLPP
+6 
-20 QQPNTMAA
+20 MAA

-34 SVKKLRGIEPVQRL
+34 SVRKLRGIEPVQRL

-71 EAFGE
+71 EAFGA
-76 HADRIDVTVHRDGS
+76 HADRIDVTLHRDGS
-90 VSVAD
+90 VTVTD

-107 EKIPTVQLVL
+107 EKIPTVELVL

-122 GAKFSKSEADA
+122 GAKFSRTEADA

-160 KREGAIHRIV
+160 KREGGVHRIV
-170 FENGAVKEKLR
+170 FEDGRVKEKLR
-181 KGKSIPAR
+181 KVRNAPAR
-189 DTGTQL
+189 ESGTSL

-202 YFDSPKVVLPDL
+202 YFDSPKVSLPDL

-228 KVTLNVEGAKETT
+228 QVTLNIEGARETT
-241 TREWSYPE
+241 TRTWSYPE

-254 LAELLAGTEPV
+254 LAEFLADAEPV

-281 AIGEGAG
+281 ALGEGAG
-288 WAFAFVEEGKGSGES
+288 WAFAFVDELKGYGES
-303 YANLIPTVAGGT
+303 YANLIPTPAGGT
-315 HEAGLRDGIFEAVKA
+315 HEAGLRDGVFDAIKA
-330 FAEHHNMMPRGIK
+330 FAEHHSMMPRGIR
-343 LMADDVWSRTI
+343 LQSEDVWSRTI

-379 IKLVS
+379 VKLVS
-384 SMVRDPFELWMNSH
+384 SMVRDPFELWLNSH
-398 VDWGRR
+398 VDWGRK
-404 IADVVIK
+404 IADVAIR
-411 QAVERSRSVTKVER
+411 QAVERLRSVQKVER

-442 STDTNDNE
+442 STDLTANE

-490 LLFSNVEIHD
+490 LLFSNAEIHD

-505 GVDPHGESDEPDVS
+505 GVDPHGEDEEPDLS

-554 IELGHIYV
+554 IERGHIYI
-562 ASPPLYKIDVP
+562 ASPPLYKIDIP
-573 AQGKRPAKK
+573 ALGKRPAKK
-582 LYALDEEERKSILDR
+582 QYALDEEERKSIFDR
-597 ARDEGVRPESI
+597 ARDDGVKPESL

-636 LQVRIEDRE
+636 LQVRIDERD
-645 QTYTIFNML
+645 QTYAIFNML
-654 MSKREADKRWA
+654 MSKREAEKRCA